1 MLLSFLKQ
9 NVYNLRSRLSRAW
22 EHFRRLDYMY
32 CRMNIHIFTGPGRAI
47 GDLSCYPPGIWPPT
61 WRWRSSA
68 PLLSWGSSPGKP
80 APTLWTCQSWP
91 ACVCSSSWRGT
102 QVPPGQWTVGWSN
115 FLRRKNGHNVPN
127 CYTCTLYRRT
137 PIPNFHFEILLVL
150 LGSAPQRKRWL

>member
-1 MLLSFLKQ
+1 MLSFLKQ

-47 GDLSCYPPGIWPPT
+47 GDLSCYPPVSGHPREGEGVQHSFWVEDLHQGNLRPPCGPVNHD
-61 WRWRSSA
+61 RHA
-68 PLLSWGSSPGKP
+68 
-80 APTLWTCQSWP
+80 
-91 ACVCSSSWRGT
+91 WRGT

-150 LGSAPQRKRWL
+150 WL